1 MSNAR
6 LTRFRSSPRAHSAA
20 APMMAYATAPD
31 GASVV
36 NRTSVTSS
44 RAVASPAIARA

>member
-1 MSNAR
+1 MQMN
-6 LTRFRSSPRAHSAA
+6 
-20 APMMAYATAPD
+20 ATAPD

-44 RAVASPAIARA
+44 RAVESPAVMRALA